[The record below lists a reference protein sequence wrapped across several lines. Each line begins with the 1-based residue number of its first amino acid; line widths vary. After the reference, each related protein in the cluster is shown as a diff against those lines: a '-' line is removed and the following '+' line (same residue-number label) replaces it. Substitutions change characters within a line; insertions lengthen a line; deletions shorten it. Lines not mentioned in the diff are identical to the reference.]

1 MDATPIVQ
9 GMPPEP
15 PRQDD
20 LTEEEKRKAINR
32 EYQRKSR
39 AKKASLGEAGATGGL
54 ASPPRATPATP
65 LRVVREGEKAS
76 PSVKPSERLV
86 PLSEGIRLAAIAP
99 ALADMAAKQM
109 DDGRLAVLARMEVP
123 LEPGAP
129 PRPLMAA
136 FGASLDKAAD
146 LSGITL
152 TALEAALLESA
163 MLAFTMVGIYKQ
175 MPPMPYPKEDNKPA

>member
-1 MDATPIVQ
+1 MDAAPIVQ

-15 PRQDD
+15 PRSDE
-20 LTEEEKRKAINR
+20 LTEDEKRKAINR

-39 AKKASLGEAGATGGL
+39 AKKALLGEAGATGGS
-54 ASPPRATPATP
+54 ASPPRATPAAP
-65 LRVVREGEKAS
+65 LRVVRDGEKAA
-76 PSVKPSERLV
+76 PKPADRSV

-109 DDGRLAVLARMEVP
+109 DDGRLAILARMEVP
-123 LEPGAP
+123 LEPNAP

-175 MPPMPYPKEDNKPA
+175 MPPIPYPKEEKPA